1 MPRDSLDQK
10 IRQIQDEILVLGSM
24 VEEAIFKCVT
34 ALKNRDE
41 KISHDVIAS
50 DERINEKRFAIENA
64 IMILMATQQPFAHD
78 LRRMAAMLIV
88 DNELERMGDYAKGIA
103 KTNLHLGISDTP
115 IPMKE
120 IEKMAEIGTGMLH
133 RALTA
138 FVEEDVKAAAR
149 IPKEDDAVDD
159 LFNTAYKII
168 VNSMISNPTAIDQAS
183 LILWVVHNLE
193 RFADRVSNICER
205 TVFIATGELLE
216 FDTGD
221 DEDNDSID
229 EVF

>member
-1 MPRDSLDQK
+1 MPRESFDQK

-24 VEEAIFKCVT
+24 VEEAIFKSVT

-41 KISHDVIAS
+41 KISRHVIAS
-50 DERINEKRFAIENA
+50 DELINAKRFAIENA

-115 IPMKE
+115 IPMNE
-120 IEKMAEIGTGMLH
+120 IEKMSEIGTGMLH

-168 VNSMISNPTAIDQAS
+168 VNSMIANPNTIDQAS

-216 FDTGD
+216 FDSGD
-221 DEDNDSID
+221 DEDDDSID

>member
-1 MPRDSLDQK
+1 MPRESLDQK
-10 IRQIQDEILVLGSM
+10 IQQIQDEILVLGSM
-24 VEEAIFKCVT
+24 VEEAMFKSVS

-41 KISHDVIAS
+41 KISHEVIAN
-50 DERINEKRFAIENA
+50 DETINGKRYAIENA

-78 LRRMAAMLIV
+78 LRHMAAMLIV
-88 DNELERMGDYAKGIA
+88 TNELERMGDYAKGIA
-103 KTNLHLGISDTP
+103 KTNLHLGISVTP

-149 IPKEDDAVDD
+149 IPKEDDAVDE
-159 LFNTAYKII
+159 LFNIAYKSII
-168 VNSMISNPTAIDQAS
+168 NTMISNPAIIDQAN
-183 LILWVVHNLE
+183 LIMWVVHNLE

-221 DEDNDSID
+221 DEDDESID